1 MKMLFASVCLGACLT
16 AGISA
21 PVFAQTYTLTLA
33 TNPSPG
39 ESMGML
45 PEVVP
50 RHIASATNG
59 RVKIVVNDSL
69 IPGTQLASAVRDK
82 RVEMSTFLPAYV
94 SAEAPILA
102 IGNLPGLI
110 NTFED
115 FQKLLASPVYRERF
129 NKVLLEKYNSRPLAF
144 GAFGPQSLLS
154 KKEIRTVDQLKGQKV
169 RVHNSQTAKLLE
181 GFGALPTPMVAT
193 EVIPALE
200 RGALDIVQNSV
211 VGTVQQGYPVFVK
224 HVQKWPLATIQ
235 PWVIVV
241 NRESWDALPADIR
254 AGITA
259 GMQGVERELLAR
271 WKPMLDESIQMWK
284 SKGIEVQETSA
295 AEAAKLNSGP
305 AAKEVYDIW
314 FARVKE
320 GGYDGEAFVRELRG
334 VLAK

>member
-1 MKMLFASVCLGACLT
+1 MNAQIARLCLGACLA
-16 AGISA
+16 AGISFA
-21 PVFAQTYTLTLA
+21 AYAQTYTLTLA

-59 RVKIVVNDSL
+59 RVKVVVNDTL

-94 SAEAPILA
+94 SAETPLLSVA
-102 IGNLPGLI
+102 NLPGLI
-110 NTFED
+110 NTFD
-115 FQKLLASPVYRERF
+115 DYQKLLASPFYRETF
-129 NKVLLEKYNSRPLAF
+129 NKVLAEKYNARPLAF
-144 GAFGPQSLLS
+144 GAFGPQALLS
-154 KKEIRTVDQLKGQKV
+154 KKPIRTVEDLKGQKV
-169 RVHNSQTAKLLE
+169 RVHNSQSAKLLE
-181 GFGALPTPMVAT
+181 GFGARPTPMVAT

-200 RGALDIVQNSV
+200 RGALDAVQNSV
-211 VGTVQQGYPVFVK
+211 VGTVRQGYPAFVT
-224 HVQKWPLATIQ
+224 HVQRWPLATIQ

-241 NRESWDALPADIR
+241 NREAWDALPPDVR

-271 WKPMLDESIQMWK
+271 WQPMLEESIQTWK

-295 AEAAKLNSGP
+295 AEAAKLNGGP

-320 GGYDGEAFVRELRG
+320 GGGDGEAFVREIRG
-334 VLAK
+334 ALAK